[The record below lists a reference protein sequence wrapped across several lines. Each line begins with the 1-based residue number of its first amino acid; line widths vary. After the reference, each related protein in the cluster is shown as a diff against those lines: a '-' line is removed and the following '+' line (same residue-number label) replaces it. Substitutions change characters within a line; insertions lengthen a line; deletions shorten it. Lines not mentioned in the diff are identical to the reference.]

1 MKLLIRLSI
10 LALAAV
16 GAHTLFERLRP
27 RISGATGSGNVV
39 SDTLTPA
46 MRDAASTVRDAST
59 QAVQD
64 VRDASTQAA
73 HDVAGGTPPA
83 PRDPGTQPGGAVG
96 APNPPRQGGAPPP
109 P

>member
-27 RISGATGSGNVV
+27 RVSGATGSGNVV
-39 SDTLTPA
+39 SETLTPA
-46 MRDAASTVRDAST
+46 VREAAST
-59 QAVQD
+59 

-73 HDVAGGTPPA
+73 HDVADATRQAAGDLAAELEDAVTGSNPSPPA
-83 PRDPGTQPGGAVG
+83 SSGPTA
-96 APNPPRQGGAPPP
+96 
-109 P
+109 

>member
-73 HDVAGGTPPA
+73 HDVAGATRQAAGDLVTELE
-83 PRDPGTQPGGAVG
+83 DAVS
-96 APNPPRQGGAPPP
+96 APNPPGMAGPTA
-109 P
+109 

>member
-16 GAHTLFERLRP
+16 GARTLFERLRP
-27 RISGATGSGNVV
+27 RVSGATGSGNLV

-46 MRDAASTVRDAST
+46 VRDAATT
-59 QAVQD
+59 

-73 HDVAGGTPPA
+73 HDVANATRQAAGNLA
-83 PRDPGTQPGGAVG
+83 SELEDAVG
-96 APNPPRQGGAPPP
+96 STNPATSPVPPRAPVPP
-109 P
+109 TA